1 MRIACLGECM
11 VELAGT
17 PLRRGFGGDT
27 LNTALYLARLLAGT
41 THRVEY
47 LSALGDDPL
56 SEQMLHAWKDEGI
69 DTHRVARLPGQR
81 PGLYLVEVDALGE
94 RRFHYWRGESAARR
108 WFSGEIALADWL
120 ARPRPDLLYLSG
132 ISLALFSP
140 PRREALLAALAD
152 FRAEGGRIGFDSN
165 YRAELWSVEE
175 ARPIHQR
182 MLSLTDIAL
191 LTLDDECRLHGPHEA
206 RAAADRALQLGCVE
220 VVIKRG
226 AADCLVATAD
236 QRIEVPALP
245 VPRVVDSC
253 AAGDA
258 FAAGYLAGR
267 TLRRPP
273 AVSAEDGHRLAAA
286 VIGHPGAIIPRSAMP
301 TAFA

>member
-140 PRREALLAALAD
+140 PQREALLAALAD

-191 LTLDDECRLHGPHEA
+191 LTLDDECRLHGPHES
-206 RAAADRALQLGCVE
+206 RAAAPCRQLSPEPQERQSRREAGF
-220 VVIKRG
+220 VV
-226 AADCLVATAD
+226 TPSED
-236 QRIEVPALP
+236 QNPSP
-245 VPRVVDSC
+245 
-253 AAGDA
+253 
-258 FAAGYLAGR
+258 
-267 TLRRPP
+267 
-273 AVSAEDGHRLAAA
+273 LAAFSSSSA
-286 VIGHPGAIIPRSAMP
+286 GGSKRSPYCSAR
-301 TAFA
+301 